1 MKELSEKERRVKKGE
16 DSMSSKKVDKMVT
29 EEGSIEELIENMNYV
44 GTKIIPLI
52 QEKLT
57 EIKHAIDQSLA
68 DGEKMSKTYEEH
80 IAKIWKH
87 VNYLM
92 ALVMSMYDGNQQ
104 QNYLYLTL
112 KGLGTCQG
120 SNIIT
125 MHVETGQNPCQ
136 TSNQRGALK
145 TKTPNPTIS
154 MHSHIYDFLISQFM
168 PIRRNY
174 YRYHGITIE
183 SHKKE

>member
-1 MKELSEKERRVKKGE
+1 MKIYAYTNFLKFLGGLVGTALFLNKYKHKELLGNYKLAVEITLMKELSEKERRVKKGE
-16 DSMSSKKVDKMVT
+16 DSMSSKKFDKMVT

-57 EIKHAIDQSLA
+57 EIKHAIDQALA

-92 ALVMSMYDGNQQ
+92 ALVMSTYDGNRR

-125 MHVETGQNPCQ
+125 MHV
-136 TSNQRGALK
+136 
-145 TKTPNPTIS
+145 
-154 MHSHIYDFLISQFM
+154 
-168 PIRRNY
+168 
-174 YRYHGITIE
+174 
-183 SHKKE
+183 